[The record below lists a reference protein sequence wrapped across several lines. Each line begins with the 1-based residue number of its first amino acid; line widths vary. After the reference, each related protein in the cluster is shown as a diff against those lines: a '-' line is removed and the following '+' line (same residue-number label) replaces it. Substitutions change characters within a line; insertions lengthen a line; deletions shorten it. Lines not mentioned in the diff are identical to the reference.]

1 MSWRKPRT
9 GSNQPC
15 SVSPQVVVAFRN
27 KACPAGHRGGI
38 CLQTERRLTLALW
51 TALERRANRP
61 SPPANRGRLSQSPR
75 RLVWSLS
82 IELT

>member
-27 KACPAGHRGGI
+27 KACPAGHRGGD
-38 CLQTERRLTLALW
+38 LPPN
-51 TALERRANRP
+51 RAEAY
-61 SPPANRGRLSQSPR
+61 SGAMDSS
-75 RLVWSLS
+75 
-82 IELT
+82 